1 MASMSVSDKAKFTA
15 QKKLLALDGGGIRG
29 VITLQVLA
37 KFERILRETKA
48 EGNPDFRLADYF
60 DYIGGTSTGAIIA
73 AALAIGMSVAEISHF
88 YHTSATQM
96 FTRAGYLQRFR
107 FKYVDEKLS
116 ALLKSVFGAE
126 TTLGSDKLKTLLMIV
141 LRNATTDSPWPLSNN
156 PYAKYNNR
164 TLPDCNLE
172 LPLWQ
177 LIRASTAAPTY
188 FPPELVHIGQQE
200 FLFVDGGV
208 TTYNNPAFQ
217 LFLMATL
224 HAYQLKW
231 PTGEDKLLLV
241 SVGTGTTPQ
250 GKATLLA
257 EDMTLFYNAGSIPSA
272 LMFASLNEQDFLCR
286 AFGDCLAGPPL
297 DSEIGDMKRDRSFG
311 DSKLFTYMRYNAEL
325 SETGLRSLGLTGIHP
340 DNVQC
345 LDSIDHIEELKN
357 IGQAVADTQVRVEH
371 FRSF

>member
-1 MASMSVSDKAKFTA
+1 MARMSVSDKLKFAA

-37 KFERILRETKA
+37 RFENILRQTKA

-73 AALAIGMSVAEISHF
+73 AALAIGMSVADISHF
-88 YHTSATQM
+88 YHTSAIEM
-96 FTRAGYLQRFR
+96 FTRAGYMQRFR
-107 FKYVDEKLS
+107 FKYADEKLS
-116 ALLKSVFGAE
+116 ALLKRVFGAE
-126 TTLGSDKLKTLLMIV
+126 TTLGSEKLKTLLMMV

-156 PYAKYNNR
+156 PHAKYNNR

-224 HAYQLKW
+224 DPYQLKW
-231 PTGEDKLLLV
+231 TTGENKLLLV
-241 SVGTGTTPQ
+241 SVGTGTSPEA
-250 GKATLLA
+250 KATLRA
-257 EDMTLFYNAGSIPSA
+257 GDMNYIYNAERVPFA

-286 AFGDCLAGPPL
+286 SFGNCLAGPPL
-297 DSEIGDMKRDRSFG
+297 DSEVGDMKGDRSFG

-325 SETGLRSLGLTGIHP
+325 SEKGLGSLGLTDINP
-340 DNVQC
+340 DDVGC
-345 LDSIDHIEELKN
+345 LDSIDHIEALQQ
-357 IGQAVADTQVRVEH
+357 IGQAVADNQVRTEH
-371 FRSF
+371 FGGF